1 MLTMRT
7 TVAAAIVALLP
18 QLAAAQ
24 TDPKARLRE
33 VVGAA
38 LAPLLG
44 DSSRNA
50 VDKLMEVKPEGAIS
64 KGFNVDA
71 VTKAMFGRNA
81 TNVAADCRTS
91 STAAGESDTGLCMI
105 DSGARDH
112 PTGAYSMLA
121 FSKNI
126 GMGDILY
133 ARRSAFNPSSEALP
147 PAVKLSDADAYNRAR
162 AFVEMMGV
170 PRSEIPVVPADAKNK
185 MPVRSL
191 VIGADERPGGGGP
204 RIAVQKVVTLPR
216 AFVLPGGGL
225 KLPTGQ
231 VLSHVIAPGGATV
244 AMNDGSL
251 PQMVRIEGWFDA
263 QMDPKLDRR
272 LAKTTAALTNEIT
285 DDLYGEGVRQVGSL
299 SILIALRRAYPN
311 PDDPNPPLCPVC
323 GVLRP
328 ALKVIV
334 SQPGVGPVVSSEK
347 AWVAPG
353 LVREFDL
360 VEQTDQERPSR

>member
-33 VVGAA
+33 AVGAA

-44 DSSRNA
+44 DSSRTA

-64 KGFNVDA
+64 RGFNVDA
-71 VTKAMFGRNA
+71 VAKALFGRNA

-91 STAAGESDTGLCMI
+91 STALGEADTGLCMI

-112 PTGAYSMLA
+112 PTAAYSMLA

-126 GMGDILY
+126 GMGDIVF
-133 ARRSAFNPSSEALP
+133 ARRSAFNPGSETLP
-147 PAVKLSDADAYNRAR
+147 PAVRLSDADAYNRAR
-162 AFVEMMGV
+162 AVVEMMGV
-170 PRSEIPVVPADAKNK
+170 PKSEIPVAPADAKNK

-191 VIGADERPGGGGP
+191 VIGADQRADGGGP

-216 AFVLPGGGL
+216 AFVLPGGL

-244 AMNDGSL
+244 AMDDGSL
-251 PQMVRIEGWFDA
+251 PQMVRIDGWFDA
-263 QMDPKLDRR
+263 QMDPKLDPR

-334 SQPGVGPVVSSEK
+334 SQPGVGPVASSEK

>member
-44 DSSRNA
+44 DSSRNV

-64 KGFNVDA
+64 RGFNVDA
-71 VTKAMFGRNA
+71 VTKALFGRNA

-91 STAAGESDTGLCMI
+91 STPVGESDTGLCMI

-126 GMGDILY
+126 GMGDILF
-133 ARRSAFNPSSEALP
+133 ARRSAFSPSSEALP
-147 PAVKLSDADAYNRAR
+147 SAVRLSDADAYNRAR
-162 AFVEMMGV
+162 AFIEMMGV
-170 PRSEIPVVPADAKNK
+170 PKSEIPVVPADAKNK

-216 AFVLPGGGL
+216 AFVLPGGL

-231 VLSHVIAPGGATV
+231 VLRHVIAPGGATV

-263 QMDPKLDRR
+263 QMDPKLDPR

>member
-33 VVGAA
+33 AVGAA

-44 DSSRNA
+44 DSSRTA

-64 KGFNVDA
+64 RGFNVDA
-71 VTKAMFGRNA
+71 VAKALFGRNA

-91 STAAGESDTGLCMI
+91 STALGEADTGLCMI

-112 PTGAYSMLA
+112 PTAAYSMLA

-126 GMGDILY
+126 GMGDIVF
-133 ARRSAFNPSSEALP
+133 ARRSAFNPGSETLP
-147 PAVKLSDADAYNRAR
+147 PAVRLSDADAYNRAR
-162 AFVEMMGV
+162 AVVEMMGV
-170 PRSEIPVVPADAKNK
+170 PKSEIPVAPADAKNK

-191 VIGADERPGGGGP
+191 VIGADQRADGGGP

-216 AFVLPGGGL
+216 AFVLPGGL

-251 PQMVRIEGWFDA
+251 PQMVRIDGWFDA
-263 QMDPKLDRR
+263 QMDPKLDPR

-285 DDLYGEGVRQVGSL
+285 DDLYGEGVRRVGSL

-334 SQPGVGPVVSSEK
+334 SQPGVGPVASSEK